1 MGALRYVAEHIPR
14 LNKLLHPFDP
24 LMLKTS
30 RGRVVVELHPGYAIS
45 KLVPRPGTSNQ
56 TNSSSNSKESYQ
68 LLPIVNSGQI
78 VNMPLFKKKNVN
90 NEKAKRANLI
100 TKILDDNRELT
111 NSLKEH
117 TELRHTLK
125 NQIEQMRHDED
136 IIQKLKPKLQTDLKI
151 LEKGSKQLEKDQK
164 ALEKTFD
171 KLTTKVTP
179 PELEHIHQAYHN
191 TEPTAPL
198 NTDETSSLPSYEK
211 VTSLYPSLSQPTPS
225 FVIMDGIGQEE
236 IAPVPSYV
244 IETDNEEEMRPKS
257 HGPAAHTRSKKFEAL
272 DKLAK
277 EVREL
282 SATLGNVPSA
292 SGARLSG
299 PLTSSPYLRTPHPPN
314 KTPLSKKQWL
324 TPFNDSPPEEVDD
337 LSSLSDSPMTI
348 VPPRESN
355 QKPIPL
361 REYSKYLAA
370 LPPFSNS
377 TTVTKWINR
386 ILQMI
391 PHDDGST
398 PHDRLLCNK
407 MIQLLKKSGLP
418 RGKEVADAL
427 ATLLQTDDPSWQ
439 GVLEMILQS
448 FPSGIVELSDQIIS
462 CIHKFDWEKDNATLH
477 FTPVFMETGI
487 PKKDKIISRT
497 DHGLDYL
504 SRIRRRL
511 PEAIQVNLLG
521 AEQDSWSGFFNK
533 LQRYQNMMRG
543 DKQRYLQ
550 DPTPP
555 PLLYLSNPKQE
566 KVQVTSNHL
575 IDMVKTWDTAIHDS
589 QKIHLHLFFD

>member
-1 MGALRYVAEHIPR
+1 
-14 LNKLLHPFDP
+14 
-24 LMLKTS
+24 
-30 RGRVVVELHPGYAIS
+30 
-45 KLVPRPGTSNQ
+45 
-56 TNSSSNSKESYQ
+56 
-68 LLPIVNSGQI
+68 
-78 VNMPLFKKKNVN
+78 MPLFKKKNVN
-90 NEKAKRANLI
+90 KKKAKRASLI

-117 TELRHTLK
+117 TELRNTLK

-136 IIQKLKPKLQTDLKI
+136 VIQKLKPKLQTDLKI

-179 PELEHIHQAYHN
+179 PELQEIHQAYHD
-191 TEPTAPL
+191 TEPTAPS
-198 NTDETSSLPSYEK
+198 NADDTSSLPPYEK
-211 VTSLYPSLSQPTPS
+211 ATSLYPSLLQPTPS
-225 FVIMDGIGQEE
+225 FVITDGIGQEE

-244 IETDNEEEMRPKS
+244 IENDDEEEMRPKS
-257 HGPAAHTRSKKFEAL
+257 LGPAAHTRSKKLDAL
-272 DKLAK
+272 DNLAK
-277 EVREL
+277 KVQEL

-299 PLTSSPYLRTPHPPN
+299 PLTSSPYSYNPHPPK
-314 KTPLSKKQWL
+314 KTPPSKKPRL
-324 TPFNDSPPEEVDD
+324 GLFEDSIPEEVDD
-337 LSSLSDSPMTI
+337 LSSLSESPMTVI
-348 VPPRESN
+348 PPREPN
-355 QKPIPL
+355 RELAPL
-361 REYSKYLAA
+361 REYSEYLAA
-370 LPPFSNS
+370 LPPFSKG

-391 PHDDGST
+391 PHRNGST

-427 ATLLQTDDPSWQ
+427 ATLLQTDNPSWQ
-439 GVLEMILQS
+439 NVLEMISQS
-448 FPSGIVELSDQIIS
+448 FPSGIVELSDQIIF
-462 CIHKFDWEKDNATLH
+462 CIHKFDWERDNATLH
-477 FTPVFMETGI
+477 FTPVFMEAGI
-487 PKKDKIISRT
+487 PMKDKLISKT

-521 AEQDSWSGFFNK
+521 AEQGSWNGFFNR
-533 LQRYQNMMRG
+533 LQKYQNMIRG

-550 DPTPP
+550 DPNPP
-555 PLLYLSNPKQE
+555 PIFFLFNLNQE
-566 KVQVTSNHL
+566 RARETSSHP
-575 IDMVKTWDTAIHDS
+575 IDMAKT
-589 QKIHLHLFFD
+589 